1 MRDSYQRPAGGSHL
15 APASSRLVS
24 CMPANLQAG
33 GGIPFRS
40 APGQAEAVLDGDART
55 ARRPISPVTPSCA
68 MGLGLGL
75 PNYCTP
81 VQYTSAGRG
90 S

>member
-40 APGQAEAVLDGDART
+40 APGQAEAVLDART
-55 ARRPISPVTPSCA
+55 ARRAISPVTPPPPCA
-68 MGLGLGL
+68 IW
-75 PNYCTP
+75 
-81 VQYTSAGRG
+81 V
-90 S
+90 